1 LTPDFRGALETDDG
15 ATILFALHGY
25 GRAGADGTSQ
35 LVGSMTHITDDDR
48 YRWLNDAFYAVA
60 GEVQRRPG
68 GSGVD
73 VVLDV
78 SELVWEPLAD

>member
-1 LTPDFRGALETDDG
+1 MTHVTDDE
-15 ATILFALHGY
+15 
-25 GRAGADGTSQ
+25 
-35 LVGSMTHITDDDR
+35 R

-60 GEVQRRPG
+60 GEVQRGAERD
-68 GSGVD
+68 GVD